1 LTFSR
6 RSRTGAAEAAMTLRN
21 APEFG
26 RMAELIRA
34 RTGGGPVVLIS
45 NHGNLGDA
53 LILAGA
59 KAFLTHFGFEH
70 RVVRGV
76 DIADVRRILMRRT
89 YAREMLA
96 GKPLFQKDRVTLRK
110 LARDYRNAIYCGG
123 GYWISHGRKP
133 AVVERLADSFEQ
145 MIVMPGTYA
154 MPVPDGIRSRALL
167 FVRDRAQSQAFLPE
181 ASFCHDTAF
190 FLDPPHATGT
200 GTGWFIRDDTESDRT
215 IRPPE
220 DNRDVSA
227 EGDEWSDPE
236 IMFDAVRPFTVVV
249 TDRLHLAIA
258 AALTGKRVYLFP
270 SNYFKIPAIFDASIR
285 DHYPQVALVRSMND
299 LPRDVLASHS

>member
-1 LTFSR
+1 
-6 RSRTGAAEAAMTLRN
+6 MTLRN
-21 APEFG
+21 ALEFG
-26 RMAELIRA
+26 QMAELIGA
-34 RTGGGPVVLIS
+34 RTGGEPVLLIS

-59 KAFLTHFGFEH
+59 KAFLTHYGFEH
-70 RVVRGV
+70 RVVRGTDV
-76 DIADVRRILMRRT
+76 ADIRRILVRRA

-96 GKPLFQKDRVTLRK
+96 GKPLFEKDRLTLRK
-110 LARDYRNAIYCGG
+110 LARDYRHVIYCGG
-123 GYWISHGRKP
+123 GYWIPHGRKP
-133 AVVERLADSFEQ
+133 TVVELLADSFAQ
-145 MIVMPGTYA
+145 MTVMPGTYA
-154 MPVPDGIRSRALL
+154 TPVPDRIRSRALL

-190 FLDPPHATGT
+190 FLDPPQVPGS
-200 GTGWFIRDDTESDRT
+200 GTGWFIRDDTESERA

-220 DNRDVSA
+220 HNRDVSA

-236 IMFDAVRPFTVVV
+236 IVFGAVRPFAVVV
-249 TDRLHLAIA
+249 TDRLHVAIA
-258 AALTGKRVYLFP
+258 GALTGKRVYLFP

-299 LPRDVLASHS
+299 LPRDVLESHS